1 MKTRILVI
9 TSSFDYTVDYLIDR
23 YSNVPFYRLNVDMF
37 GNYSIKI
44 SEKGWEITSPSGV
57 ITDKE
62 TQSIYYR
69 KPVLP
74 SLDSIDTDY
83 QGMTSRDIISVIV
96 GIADA
101 FPGRVLSYPSRL
113 RKTEN
118 KSFQLLS
125 LSSCGLTFP
134 TSVIGNAHDM
144 DLEIELPEKII
155 KPLTSG
161 KVRCGN
167 DFEIIQT
174 NILNGNVGD
183 ISLTPVYLQGYVEK
197 AYEVRVTYLNGKIWP
212 VKIESSDQVDWR
224 TENAVNHY
232 AHCLLPPDVERA
244 CNKAMEKLDLKF
256 GAFDFIVTRQNQWV
270 FLEVNPNGQ
279 WLWLEQELNLDIS
292 DCIVNFLNGESDIE

>member
-101 FPGRVLSYPSRL
+101 FPGEQVFSITVSFLMRSY
-113 RKTEN
+113 
-118 KSFQLLS
+118 
-125 LSSCGLTFP
+125 FP
-134 TSVIGNAHDM
+134 YFRYWQCS
-144 DLEIELPEKII
+144 
-155 KPLTSG
+155 
-161 KVRCGN
+161 
-167 DFEIIQT
+167 
-174 NILNGNVGD
+174 
-183 ISLTPVYLQGYVEK
+183 
-197 AYEVRVTYLNGKIWP
+197 
-212 VKIESSDQVDWR
+212 
-224 TENAVNHY
+224 
-232 AHCLLPPDVERA
+232 
-244 CNKAMEKLDLKF
+244 
-256 GAFDFIVTRQNQWV
+256 
-270 FLEVNPNGQ
+270 
-279 WLWLEQELNLDIS
+279 
-292 DCIVNFLNGESDIE
+292 